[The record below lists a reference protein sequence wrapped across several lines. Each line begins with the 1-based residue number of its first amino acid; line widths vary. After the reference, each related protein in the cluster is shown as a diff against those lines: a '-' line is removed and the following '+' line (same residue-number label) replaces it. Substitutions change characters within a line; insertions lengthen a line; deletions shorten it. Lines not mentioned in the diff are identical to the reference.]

1 VTHLVL
7 LTRQSDKAHG
17 PFIEAVKQSPTSL
30 IVCIICFFSV
40 WSILGLAGFH
50 TFLTTSNLTTNEDI
64 KGAYSNKRGH
74 SNFNPFSAGNA
85 VRNCNEIL
93 CGPLNPSLIDARGYV
108 TEDYLISVTSPPTQP
123 PPPQQSQQQMQQQ
136 VQAPPSQQ
144 QAEPQVPKVEQEQSS
159 VTSVVEKRLP
169 NSATAPEMQRVSM
182 KLPPIKQS
190 STAQNLTLTNV
201 GLHNEGQENEKMDLD
216 QTTMIGSALDLDSL
230 ASEEE
235 AASEENCGKVRR
247 HHKASNG
254 ATSSHAG
261 SQVGLLKLSAV

>member
-1 VTHLVL
+1 MRRL
-7 LTRQSDKAHG
+7 RSG
-17 PFIEAVKQSPTSL
+17 SSL
-30 IVCIICFFSV
+30 FR
-40 WSILGLAGFH
+40 
-50 TFLTTSNLTTNEDI
+50 FLTTSNLTTNEDI

-85 VRNCNEIL
+85 LLNCNEIL
-93 CGPLNPSLIDARGYV
+93 CGPINPSLIDARGYV

-123 PPPQQSQQQMQQQ
+123 PPSQPQQQMQP

-144 QAEPQVPKVEQEQSS
+144 QAEPQLVPKVEQEQSS
-159 VTSVVEKRLP
+159 VTSSVVEKRLP
-169 NSATAPEMQRVSM
+169 NSSTAPEMQRVSM

-230 ASEEE
+230 ASDEE

-254 ATSSHAG
+254 ASSSHAG
-261 SQVGLLKLSAV
+261 SQVGLLKLSAVWSILSQHKEKAAQYIKQG